1 MNRCLPHPSL
11 ILRIV
16 LIGLMAL
23 LLCATSSHPAQPPF
37 TDQTAAAGI
46 AYYNTCGDPE
56 KRFILEA
63 HGSGAAFFDADNDGN
78 LDLYIANGSTFSTY
92 LEQSGPGNVL
102 YRNTGEGT
110 FTDAT
115 VASGTGHAG
124 WSTGVAVGDINN
136 DGYRD
141 LYLSNYGSNT
151 LYMNGGGNGNT
162 FTDHT
167 QIAAVGGDAF
177 SASAAFFDFDL
188 DGDLDLYVSNYV
200 VFDALNRPEK
210 PALCSFYGGIKVYC
224 GPKGMVGAA
233 DVLYRNEG
241 HGQYTDV
248 TDRSGVSKANRY
260 YGLGVVT
267 ADYNHDGLPDLF
279 VANDETPN
287 VLFHNNGDG
296 TFDDVALIAGVA
308 YNGDGDTEAGMGVDF
323 GDYDNDGDPDIY
335 VTHFFTETNTLYRNE
350 DGTRFSDATTTAG
363 LAAPTIDLIGWGT
376 RFFDYNNDGLLD
388 LFVANGHVYPQVERV
403 ETGSNY
409 RQPNQLFENHGNGR
423 FRPVDIAAHLQ
434 DKVSRGA
441 SFGDYDSDGDVDVFV
456 TELNDGATLLRNE
469 LGQAN
474 HWVSVRLFCS
484 GDNRDGIG
492 SRIHLRAGD
501 QSQWRYVSGAGS
513 YLSHS
518 DITAHFGLGTV
529 QKIDQLDIIWPNG
542 TSTIL
547 RNLPVDRMI
556 AVQQQGAHSIIETG
570 ANPFK
575 AFSH

>member
-1 MNRCLPHPSL
+1 MNPRLPHPSL
-11 ILRIV
+11 KLRMV

-23 LLCATSSHPAQPPF
+23 LLYATSSHPAIPAF
-37 TDQTAAAGI
+37 TDQTATAGI

-56 KRFILEA
+56 KRFVLEA
-63 HGSGAAFFDADNDGN
+63 HGSGAAFFDADNDGD

-92 LEQSGPGNVL
+92 LEQSGPGNLL
-102 YRNTGEGT
+102 YTNTGEGT

-124 WSTGVAVGDINN
+124 WGTGVAVGDINN

-151 LYMNGGGNGNT
+151 LYMNGGGNT

-167 QIAAVGGDAF
+167 QRAAVGGDAF

-200 VFDALNRPEK
+200 VFDALNRPEQ
-210 PALCSFYGGIKVYC
+210 PELCSFYGGIKVYC

-248 TDRSGVSKANRY
+248 TDPSGVSKANRY

-363 LAAPTIDLIGWGT
+363 LAAPTIDLMGWGT

-388 LFVANGHVYPQVERV
+388 LFVANGHVYPQVEQV
-403 ETGSNY
+403 ETGSAY
-409 RQPNQLFENHGNGR
+409 RQPNQLFENRGNGR

-441 SFGDYDSDGDVDVFV
+441 SFGDYDGDGDVDVFV
-456 TELNDGATLLRNE
+456 IELNDGATLLRNE

-474 HWVSVRLFCS
+474 HWVFVRLFCS
-484 GDNRDGIG
+484 DDNRDGIG
-492 SRIHLRAGD
+492 SRIQLRAGD
-501 QSQWRYVSGAGS
+501 QSQWRNVSGAGS

-529 QKIDQLDIIWPNG
+529 QQIDQLDITWPNG

-547 RNLPVDRMI
+547 RDLPVDKMI
-556 AVQQQGAHSIIETG
+556 AVHQHGAHSIIEAG
-570 ANPFK
+570 ANPFN
-575 AFSH
+575 AFSR